1 MASPNEQ
8 DKLEQFLLDNIESYE
23 ELEVILY
30 LSDHEMALDAETLAR
45 ELRVPTAATRAALE
59 ALNQRGL
66 VRCTT
71 ASGGSFRY
79 IPRSSEVDEL
89 VKALLAEYRRDR
101 MQIIDLM
108 TQNAIFRL
116 RRAAIKTFADCFRL
130 GRSKKDA

>member
-30 LSDHEMALDAETLAR
+30 LSDHEKALDAETLAR

-130 GRSKKDA
+130 GRSKKDG